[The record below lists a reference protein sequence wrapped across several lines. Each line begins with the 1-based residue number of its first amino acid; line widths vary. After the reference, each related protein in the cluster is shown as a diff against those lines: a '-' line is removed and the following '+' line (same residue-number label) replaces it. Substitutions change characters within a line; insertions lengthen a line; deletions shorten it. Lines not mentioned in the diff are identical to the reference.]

1 MLTVFVYIFISQG
14 YTFKIVT
21 NLCDRAAAEAV
32 KDNYRYKSADD
43 DREMLRTVLSAETDL
58 EKEQRQEDN
67 AIRKNNEDGAKMA
80 DEGTRRTGGIRMDQI
95 SGGSAARYKEI
106 SSTKRHPLFRK
117 RKR

>member
-1 MLTVFVYIFISQG
+1 MHRPFKQG

-32 KDNYRYKSADD
+32 KHNYRYKSADD
-43 DREMLRTVLSAETDL
+43 DREMLRTVLNAETDL

-67 AIRKNNEDGAKMA
+67 AIRKNNTDGAQLA
-80 DEGTRRTGGIRMDQI
+80 DEGAKRNAGIRMDQI
-95 SGGSAARYKEI
+95 SGGSGARYREI
-106 SSTKRHPLFRK
+106 SATKRHPLFRK